1 MLINKEGINQNK
13 KSDRIKVYIR
23 IRPFNEDELK
33 MGEETPFKSIDSKNN
48 IISIK
53 TDFLAKTYAYDGIY
67 DPKSTQEQIFNISAK
82 PIIDVRIKIKNNF
95 YYLI

>member
-1 MLINKEGINQNK
+1 MKIKREESNQNK

-33 MGEETPFKSIDSKNN
+33 IGGETPFKNIDAKNN
-48 IISIK
+48 ILSIK
-53 TDFLAKTYAYDGIY
+53 TDFLEKVCAYDGIY

-82 PIIDVRIKIKNNF
+82 PIIDVRINNKNNF

>member
-1 MLINKEGINQNK
+1 MLISKEGINQNK

-33 MGEETPFKSIDSKNN
+33 MGEETPFKSIDTKNN

>member
-95 YYLI
+95 YNLI

>member
-1 MLINKEGINQNK
+1 MLISKEGINQNK

>member
-1 MLINKEGINQNK
+1 MIINKEGINQNK

-33 MGEETPFKSIDSKNN
+33 MGEETPFKNIDVKNN
-48 IISIK
+48 ILSIK

-67 DPKSTQEQIFNISAK
+67 DPKSTQEQIFNVSAK

>member
-1 MLINKEGINQNK
+1 MIMNKEGISQNK
-13 KSDRIKVYIR
+13 QSDRIKVYIR
-23 IRPFNEDELK
+23 IRPFIEDELK
-33 MGEETPFKSIDSKNN
+33 MGEETPFKSIDTKNN
-48 IISIK
+48 ILSIK

-67 DPKSTQEQIFNISAK
+67 DPKSNQEQIFDVSAK